1 MKDWAEKN
9 SSGKIQ
15 NNSYPVRKE
24 LEGISKEMI
33 QIVFQENER
42 ERVRRKRSTSQE
54 ARSAEQPQ
62 AC

>member
-1 MKDWAEKN
+1 MRDGAEKN

-15 NNSYPVRKE
+15 NNSYAVRKE

-33 QIVFQENER
+33 QIIFQENET

-62 AC
+62 GC